1 MCTFPR
7 RFGLAALLVILAVAT
22 RLLPHQA
29 NFTAIGAVAL
39 VSGSY
44 LGLTAAASV
53 TVSAMLR
60 SDIFLG
66 FYGLP
71 IMVSVYG
78 SLLVTAAMGRWARPK
93 HTLRWSRVGLGSLG
107 GSVLFFLATNFSVWQ
122 YTALYPKTPAG
133 LLHCYLAAL
142 PFFRN
147 SLVGDL
153 CYVGLIFGSLEAFR
167 AWRRVKQKRFSLVR
181 ASGVAPTTTIGSS
194 TVVGKSDFLV

>member
-1 MCTFPR
+1 MYLSTSFRARSFISNTCGRDASFAPPGEFYRNR
-7 RFGLAALLVILAVAT
+7 RG
-22 RLLPHQA
+22 
-29 NFTAIGAVAL
+29 G
-39 VSGSY
+39 
-44 LGLTAAASV
+44 
-53 TVSAMLR
+53 
-60 SDIFLG
+60 LG
-66 FYGLP
+66 FRQL
-71 IMVSVYG
+71 
-78 SLLVTAAMGRWARPK
+78 
-93 HTLRWSRVGLGSLG
+93 SRVDRCSVGHGFRDAAQRYIFGVLRFADYGIGVRQFAGNGRDGALGSTKTY
-107 GSVLFFLATNFSVWQ
+107 VSVWQ